1 MKGNPAM
8 IRAFMTGLLLF
19 VAGAAVLN
27 LSSFAKGPSLTLSS
41 GSSPPVIGEEPAL
54 KQHISQEEIEA
65 GRFTLEELLRHGRAV
80 FTASFNTLDGAGR
93 PEMTGTG
100 QPRKRRMIP
109 DNFNRIS
116 SPDANSCL
124 GCHNLPAIGGGGDN
138 VANVFVMGQ
147 RNPFVNFDGDPV
159 ENGPN
164 QTLKTVGNERNTV
177 SIYGAGFIELLAR
190 EMTTDLHAL
199 RASAL
204 RQAFSTG
211 REATVE
217 LVTKGVHFGTL
228 TCYPD
233 GTVDTSR
240 VAGVDADLII
250 RPFHQKGAVV
260 SLREFSNNAMN
271 HHHGMLSTERFGE
284 DNDLDADG
292 RVNEL
297 TVGDITALTL
307 FQATLPAPIQ
317 MAPATQVEREAAARG
332 RIIFD
337 QIGCSEC
344 HIPEM
349 PLASLEFV
357 EPGPYN
363 PPNNL
368 RPEDVSATYQVDLS
382 PYIGNVKQDEEG
394 NFLIPVF
401 TDLKRHDMGEFLDT
415 EANVQGGIATQFWLT
430 RKLWGFASEPP
441 YLHHGRATLISEAI
455 LAHGGEAL
463 EQRDAFANL
472 ERAQQAELLE
482 FLLTLQ
488 IDGGEQ

>member
-1 MKGNPAM
+1 M
-8 IRAFMTGLLLF
+8 IRTFMLGLLLF
-19 VAGAAVLN
+19 LAGAAALN
-27 LSSFAKGPSLTLSS
+27 LSPFATGPSLTSSS
-41 GSSPPVIGEEPAL
+41 GSSPPIIGEEPAL
-54 KQHISQEEIEA
+54 KQHISQEDIEA
-65 GRFTLEELLRHGRAV
+65 GRLTLEVLVGHGRAV

-93 PEMTGTG
+93 PELTGTG
-100 QPRKRRMIP
+100 QPRKRRMMP

-116 SPDANSCL
+116 APDANSCA

-138 VANVFVMGQ
+138 VANVFVLGQ
-147 RNPFVNFDGDPV
+147 QNPFVNFDGDLV

-177 SIYGAGFIELLAR
+177 SVFGAGFIELLAR
-190 EMTTDLHAL
+190 EMTADLHAL

-204 RQAFSTG
+204 SRAGSTG

-233 GTVDTSR
+233 GSVDTSG
-240 VAGVDADLII
+240 VEGVDPDLII
-250 RPFHQKGAVV
+250 RPFHQKGAAV
-260 SLREFSNNAMN
+260 SLREFSNNAMT
-271 HHHGMLSTERFGE
+271 HHHGMLTTERFGE
-284 DNDLDADG
+284 DKDLDDDG
-292 RVNEL
+292 RMTEL

-317 MAPATQVEREAAARG
+317 AAPDTQIEREAVARG

-337 QIGCSEC
+337 RIGCSEC

-363 PPNNL
+363 PQGNL
-368 RPEDVSATYQVDLS
+368 RPEDVNATYQVDLS
-382 PYIGNVKQDEEG
+382 PYIEDVKQDEEG

-401 TDLKRHDMGEFLDT
+401 TDLKRHDMGAFLDT
-415 EANVQGGIATQFWLT
+415 EAIVQAGIPTQVWLT

-455 LAHGGEAL
+455 LSHGGEAL
-463 EQRDAFANL
+463 AQRNAFAGL
-472 ERAQQAELLE
+472 EQAQQAELLE

-488 IDGGEQ
+488 IEVGE

>member
-1 MKGNPAM
+1 M
-8 IRAFMTGLLLF
+8 IKTFTLGLLFFLG
-19 VAGAAVLN
+19 GAVVLN
-27 LSSFAKGPSLTLSS
+27 LSLFAMRPSLTPSS
-41 GSSPPVIGEEPAL
+41 GSAPPVIGEEPAL

-65 GRFTLEELLRHGRAV
+65 ARFNLEELLRHGRAV

-93 PEMTGTG
+93 PQLTGTG
-100 QPRKRRMIP
+100 QPRKRRMTP

-116 SPDANSCL
+116 APDANSCS
-124 GCHNLPAIGGGGDN
+124 GCHNLPTIGGGGDN
-138 VANVFVMGQ
+138 VANVFVLAQ
-147 RNPFVNFDGDPV
+147 QNSFVNFDGDSV

-164 QTLKTVGNERNTV
+164 QTLKTVGNERSTV
-177 SIYGAGFIELLAR
+177 SVFGAGFIELLAR

-204 RQAFSTG
+204 SQATSTG
-211 REATVE
+211 RETTVE

-240 VAGVDADLII
+240 VEGVDADLII

-292 RVNEL
+292 RENEL

-317 MAPATQVEREAAARG
+317 VAPATQAEREAAARG

-363 PPNNL
+363 PQNNL
-368 RPEDVSATYQVDLS
+368 RPEDVNATYQVDLS
-382 PYIGNVKQDEEG
+382 PYIENVKQDEEG

-401 TDLKRHDMGEFLDT
+401 TDLKRHDMGAFLDT
-415 EANVQGGIATQFWLT
+415 EANVQAGIPTQFWLT

-463 EQRDAFANL
+463 AQRNAFANL
-472 ERAQQAELLE
+472 EQAQQAELLE

>member
-1 MKGNPAM
+1 M
-8 IRAFMTGLLLF
+8 IRTFMLGLLFFL
-19 VAGAAVLN
+19 AGAAVLN
-27 LSSFAKGPSLTLSS
+27 LSSFAMGPSLTTSS
-41 GSSPPVIGEEPAL
+41 GSAPPVIGEEPAL
-54 KQHISQEEIEA
+54 KQHISQEDIEA
-65 GRFTLEELLRHGRAV
+65 GRFTLEELVRHGRAV

-93 PEMTGTG
+93 PELTGTG
-100 QPRKRRMIP
+100 QPRKRRMMP

-116 SPDANSCL
+116 APDANSCS

-138 VANVFVMGQ
+138 VANVFVLGQ

-177 SIYGAGFIELLAR
+177 SVFGAGFIELLAR
-190 EMTTDLHAL
+190 EMTADLHAL
-199 RASAL
+199 RTSAL
-204 RQAFSTG
+204 SRASSTG

-233 GTVDTSR
+233 GSVDTSG
-240 VAGVDADLII
+240 VGGVDGDLII
-250 RPFHQKGAVV
+250 RPFHQKGAAV

-271 HHHGMLSTERFGE
+271 HHHGMLSTERSGE
-284 DNDLDADG
+284 DNDPDADG

-307 FQATLPAPIQ
+307 FQATLPAPVQ
-317 MAPATQVEREAAARG
+317 VAPDTQVEREAAARG
-332 RIIFD
+332 RITFD
-337 QIGCSEC
+337 RIGCSEC

-363 PPNNL
+363 PQNNL

-382 PYIGNVKQDEEG
+382 PYIENVKQDEEG

-415 EANVQGGIATQFWLT
+415 EANVQAGVPTQVWLT

-463 EQRDAFANL
+463 GQRNAFADL
-472 ERAQQAELLE
+472 EQAQQAELLE
-482 FLLTLQ
+482 FLLTLR
-488 IDGGEQ
+488 IDAGER

>member
-1 MKGNPAM
+1 MMKT
-8 IRAFMTGLLLF
+8 FTLGLLFLF
-19 VAGAAVLN
+19 GGAAVLN
-27 LSSFAKGPSLTLSS
+27 LSSFAIRPSLTPSS
-41 GSSPPVIGEEPAL
+41 GSAPPIIGEEPAL
-54 KQHISQEEIEA
+54 KLHISQEEIEA

-93 PEMTGTG
+93 PELTGTG
-100 QPRKRRMIP
+100 QPRKRRMTP

-116 SPDANSCL
+116 APDANSCS
-124 GCHNLPAIGGGGDN
+124 GCHNLPTIGGGGDN
-138 VANVFVMGQ
+138 VANVFVLGQ
-147 RNPFVNFDGDPV
+147 QNSFVNFDGDPV

-164 QTLKTVGNERNTV
+164 QTLKTVGNERSTV
-177 SIYGAGFIELLAR
+177 SVFGAGFIELLAR

-204 RQAFSTG
+204 SRAISTG
-211 REATVE
+211 RETTVE

-240 VAGVDADLII
+240 VEGVDADLII

-271 HHHGMLSTERFGE
+271 HHHGMLSIERFGE

-292 RVNEL
+292 RANEL

-317 MAPATQVEREAAARG
+317 VAPATQAEREAAARG

-368 RPEDVSATYQVDLS
+368 RPADVNATYQVDLS
-382 PYIGNVKQDEEG
+382 PYIENVKQDEEG

-401 TDLKRHDMGEFLDT
+401 TDLKRHDMGAFLDT
-415 EANVQGGIATQFWLT
+415 EAVEQAGIPTQFWLT

-463 EQRDAFANL
+463 EQRNAFANL
-472 ERAQQAELLE
+472 EQAHQAELLE

>member
-1 MKGNPAM
+1 M
-8 IRAFMTGLLLF
+8 IRTFMPGLLLF
-19 VAGAAVLN
+19 LAGTAVLN
-27 LSSFAKGPSLTLSS
+27 LSSFASGPSLSQFS
-41 GSSPPVIGEEPAL
+41 GASPPVIGEEPAL
-54 KQHISQEEIEA
+54 KQHISQEDIEA
-65 GRFTLEELLRHGRAV
+65 GRFTLEELVRQGRAV

-93 PEMTGTG
+93 PELTGTG
-100 QPRKRRMIP
+100 QPRKRRIMP

-116 SPDANSCL
+116 APDANSCA
-124 GCHNLPAIGGGGDN
+124 GCHNLPAVGGGGDN

-177 SIYGAGFIELLAR
+177 SVFGAGFIELLAR
-190 EMTTDLHAL
+190 EMTADLHAL

-204 RQAFSTG
+204 SRASSAG

-233 GTVDTSR
+233 GSVDTSG
-240 VAGVDADLII
+240 VEGVDADLII
-250 RPFHQKGAVV
+250 RPFHQKGVVV
-260 SLREFSNNAMN
+260 SLREFSNNALN

-284 DNDLDADG
+284 DNDPDADG

-307 FQATLPAPIQ
+307 FQATLPAPVQ
-317 MAPATQVEREAAARG
+317 VAPETQVEREAAARG
-332 RIIFD
+332 RITFD
-337 QIGCSEC
+337 RIGCSEC

-363 PPNNL
+363 PQNNL
-368 RPEDVSATYQVDLS
+368 RHEDVSATYQVDLS
-382 PYIGNVKQDEEG
+382 PYIENVKQDEEG

-401 TDLKRHDMGEFLDT
+401 TDLKRHEMGELLDT
-415 EANVQGGIATQFWLT
+415 EANVQAGIPTQVWLT

-455 LAHGGEAL
+455 LTHGGEAQAQRNAFAKL
-463 EQRDAFANL
+463 EQ
-472 ERAQQAELLE
+472 AQQAELLE

-488 IDGGEQ
+488 IEVGEQ

>member
-1 MKGNPAM
+1 
-8 IRAFMTGLLLF
+8 MTKTFTLGLLFLF
-19 VAGAAVLN
+19 GGAAVLN
-27 LSSFAKGPSLTLSS
+27 LSSFAMRPSLTPSS
-41 GSSPPVIGEEPAL
+41 GSAPPVIGEEPAL

-93 PEMTGTG
+93 PELTGTG
-100 QPRKRRMIP
+100 QPRKRRMMP

-116 SPDANSCL
+116 APDANSCS
-124 GCHNLPAIGGGGDN
+124 GCHNLPTTGGGGDN
-138 VANVFVMGQ
+138 VANVFVLGQ
-147 RNPFVNFDGDPV
+147 QNPFVNFDGDPV

-164 QTLKTVGNERNTV
+164 QTLKTVGNERSTV
-177 SIYGAGFIELLAR
+177 SVFGAGFIELLAR

-204 RQAFSTG
+204 SQAISTG
-211 REATVE
+211 RETTVE

-240 VAGVDADLII
+240 VEGVDADLII

-260 SLREFSNNAMN
+260 SLREFSNNATN

-292 RVNEL
+292 RVTEL

-317 MAPATQVEREAAARG
+317 VAPATQAERDAAARG

-363 PPNNL
+363 PQNNL
-368 RPEDVSATYQVDLS
+368 RPADVNATYQVDLS
-382 PYIGNVKQDEEG
+382 PYIENVKQDEEG

-401 TDLKRHDMGEFLDT
+401 TDLKRHDMGAFLDT
-415 EANVQGGIATQFWLT
+415 EAVEQAGIPTQFWLT

-455 LAHGGEAL
+455 LAHGGEAQ
-463 EQRDAFANL
+463 EQRNAFANL
-472 ERAQQAELLE
+472 EQAQQAELLE